1 MNEKNPFAVAIANR
15 KKTTNSKKVKAT
27 PGSVGVHDDY
37 SSAAFNLQDKKL
49 HEEWRGKLI
58 DNEVKL
64 GNLIPANTMKSIIGE
79 ISQSIQSN
87 IVDQAKRKSSEWAA
101 KLGIMEKERD
111 IEMLLSDLG
120 EEEISGV
127 IADIERLMDSG
138 SFDDEN

>member
-1 MNEKNPFAVAIANR
+1 
-15 KKTTNSKKVKAT
+15 
-27 PGSVGVHDDY
+27 
-37 SSAAFNLQDKKL
+37 
-49 HEEWRGKLI
+49 
-58 DNEVKL
+58 
-64 GNLIPANTMKSIIGE
+64 MKSIIGE